1 MFSKCFFPR
10 VIKSQTLYCKE
21 LNQSS
26 QSRIKRILFKV
37 CQRFLDPKNRC
48 YRIISVISVVLRET
62 TLTISDL
69 TSEPVSKESEIV
81 RVVSLRTAEISEI
94 IRLKIQS
101 SGSEYLNNR
110 INRQVALDMLI
121 EFTNCKKLPPISTS
135 SDCAG

>member
-1 MFSKCFFPR
+1 MFSKRFFPR
-10 VIKSQTLYCKE
+10 VIKSQTLYCKK

-26 QSRIKRILFKV
+26 QCRIKCILFKV
-37 CQRFLDPKNRC
+37 CQRFSDPKNRC

-81 RVVSLRTAEISEI
+81 RVVSLSTAEISEI

-101 SGSEYLNNR
+101 SVSEYLNNR
-110 INRQVALDMLI
+110 INRQVTLDMLI